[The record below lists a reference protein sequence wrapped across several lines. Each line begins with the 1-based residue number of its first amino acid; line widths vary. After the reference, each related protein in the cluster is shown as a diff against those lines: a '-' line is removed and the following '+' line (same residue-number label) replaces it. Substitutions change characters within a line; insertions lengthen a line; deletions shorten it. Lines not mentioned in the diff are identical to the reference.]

1 MDWLGYFRFWVVG
14 CQWPWGL
21 WGCGFCSPWILGLM
35 GFAHRSILRLPL
47 SRLDGYGSWGHG
59 PPMLVRIETSGVCV
73 CVCVC
78 VCIFFFFLL
87 WN

>member
-1 MDWLGYFRFWVVG
+1 
-14 CQWPWGL
+14 
-21 WGCGFCSPWILGLM
+21 M

-47 SRLDGYGSWGHG
+47 SRLDGYGSWGRG

-78 VCIFFFFLL
+78 VFFFFFFCYGIDFWLDTDCGGGGRG
-87 WN
+87 